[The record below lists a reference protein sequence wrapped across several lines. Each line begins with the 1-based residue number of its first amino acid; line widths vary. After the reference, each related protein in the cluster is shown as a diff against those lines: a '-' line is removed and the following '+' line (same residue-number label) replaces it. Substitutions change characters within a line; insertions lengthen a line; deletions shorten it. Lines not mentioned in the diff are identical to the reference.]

1 MPQHPATQHFET
13 LQVHAGQKPDPT
25 TGSQA
30 VPIYPTN
37 SYVFESPQHA
47 ADLFGLRAFG
57 NIYSRIM
64 NPTNAV
70 FEERIAALEGGVG
83 ALSVSSGHAAQL
95 VALLNVAQAG
105 DNIVAS
111 PNLYGGTVNQFRV
124 TLKRL
129 GIEVRFTGKDE
140 RPEEFAALI
149 DGKTRAVY
157 FETIGNPALNI
168 PDFEAIAAA
177 AHAQGVAVFVDN
189 TFGAGGYYCQPLK
202 HGANVVVESASK
214 WIGGHGNG
222 IGGVIVDGG
231 NFDWGNGRYP
241 LMTDPSPS
249 YHGLNFWDTFGE
261 GNALG
266 LPNVAFITRART
278 EGLRD
283 LGTTLAPQQAWQFI
297 QGLETL
303 SLRAERQAQNTL
315 ALAQWLSGHPDVTR
329 VTYPGLSN
337 HKYFDRA
344 QHYLPRGAGGVLT
357 FELAGGRAAGEA
369 FIRSVGLAQHVANV
383 GDTRTLVIHPA
394 STTHSQLDEG
404 AQTAAGVTPGL
415 VRVSLGIEHIDD
427 ITEDF
432 AQALAAALVDLP
444 QEGAEKE
451 EA

>member
-1 MPQHPATQHFET
+1 MPQKFET
-13 LQVHAGQKPDPT
+13 LQVHAGQKPDPA
-25 TGSQA
+25 TGAQA

-70 FEERIAALEGGVG
+70 LEERIAALEGGVG
-83 ALSVSSGHAAQL
+83 ALSVASGHAAQL

-105 DNIVAS
+105 DNIVSS

-149 DGKTRAVY
+149 DDRTRAVY
-157 FETIGNPALNI
+157 FETVGNPALNI

-177 AHAQGVAVFVDN
+177 AHAHGVAVFVDN

-202 HGANVVVESASK
+202 HGANVIVESASK

-222 IGGVIVDGG
+222 IGGIIVDGG

-241 LMTDPSPS
+241 LMTEPSPS
-249 YHGLNFWDTFGE
+249 YHGLNFWETFGE
-261 GNALG
+261 GNPLG

-303 SLRAERQAQNTL
+303 SLRAERQAHNAL

-337 HKYFDRA
+337 HKHFDRA

-357 FELAGGRAAGEA
+357 FELAGGREAGEA
-369 FIRSVGLAQHVANV
+369 FIRSVQLAQHVANV

-394 STTHSQLDEG
+394 STTHSQLDVE

-427 ITEDF
+427 IREDF
-432 AQALAAALVDLP
+432 AQALAAALVEAP